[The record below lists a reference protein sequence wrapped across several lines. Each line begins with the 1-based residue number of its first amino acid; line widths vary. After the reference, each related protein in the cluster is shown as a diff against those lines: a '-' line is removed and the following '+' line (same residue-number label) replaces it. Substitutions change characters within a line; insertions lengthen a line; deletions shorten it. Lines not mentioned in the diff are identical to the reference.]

1 VSKDKSNNQT
11 DSSFRLKRDLGE
23 SQNTLH
29 SLTENINV
37 GIYRNT
43 PGQKGKFI
51 EANPALVR
59 MFGYKSKADLLKVE
73 VSQLYKNPADRKI
86 FSENLL
92 KQGFIKNEEIL
103 LCKKNGE
110 SFIGSVSA
118 VAVKNKDG
126 VIQYYDGIVEDIS
139 TRKKIE
145 EEIRITKERYQ
156 TIFESAID
164 AIFIVRG
171 DKFID
176 CNTTTLKMFNCTK
189 KQIIGKSP
197 YLFST
202 KKQADGRNSK
212 EKAIEKI
219 KAALSGEHQFFE
231 WRHCTFDKKPFEAEV
246 SLNLL
251 ELSGEKL
258 LLAFVRNID
267 DRKRAEKIQ
276 NTIFSIS
283 EASHSSQ
290 NLHELYHK
298 IHLEISQLM
307 NASNFY
313 FAIYH
318 SYEQLLEFPYFVDE
332 NESPPPPQTIKKGLT
347 EYVLFSGKPLFAGP
361 NVLKRLISQKKV
373 QLIGPKPIDWM
384 GIPLKHNNITFGV
397 LVVQSYTKDIRY
409 TTENM
414 DVLQFV
420 SEQVAMA
427 IERKQNEER
436 LIKSEAKHR
445 ILTEQL
451 IEANEL
457 KELLLDVIT
466 HDLKNPVG
474 VIQGMSDMIAED
486 LPDNEMVDIISNASS
501 GLLKVINNATTL
513 SKLAMG
519 EAIKMD
525 KLDLI
530 PMIENMVE
538 EHSLLLSSTSLKLEM
553 NTPKSM
559 VITANPIILEV
570 FKNFL
575 SNAIKYASHGKKI
588 IFTVRKSKTFLIISV
603 SDFGDSIKKRDY
615 KNIFKRRTRLEDRKQ
630 GRGLGL
636 SIVKKIAE
644 AHSAEVGIKPNKPN
658 GNTFYIKLP
667 LN

>member
-1 VSKDKSNNQT
+1 MSKGKSNNQT

-23 SQNTLH
+23 SQNALH

-139 TRKKIE
+139 TRKKVE

-156 TIFESAID
+156 TIFESAND

-171 DKFID
+171 DKFIN

-197 YLFST
+197 YLFSP

-219 KAALSGEHQFFE
+219 TAALSGEHQFFE
-231 WRHCTFDKKPFEAEV
+231 WRHCTFNKKPFEAEV

-267 DRKRAEKIQ
+267 ERKRAEKIQ
-276 NTIFSIS
+276 HTIFSIS

-307 NASNFY
+307 NAYNFY

-445 ILTEQL
+445 VLSEQL
-451 IEANEL
+451 TEANEL

-525 KLDLI
+525 KLDLV

-588 IFTVRKSKTFLIISV
+588 IFTIKKSKTFLIISV
-603 SDFGDSIKKRDY
+603 SDFGESINKRDY
-615 KNIFKRRTRLEDRKQ
+615 EQIFKRRTRLEDRKK

-636 SIVKKIAE
+636 SIVKKIAQ
-644 AHSAEVGIKPNKPN
+644 AHSAEVGIKPNKPK
-658 GNTFYIKLP
+658 GNTFYFKLP
-667 LN
+667 LS